1 MQSKKNTGGH
11 FHDGI
16 SKKETVERLRRDYP
30 VGCRVVLDCMD
41 DPYTKLPIGGQGV
54 CRGVDDAGNI
64 LVSWDCGSSLSVAY
78 GADRCHRIATESEMK
93 TTAEWLAK
101 RIKAPTHCP
110 RCGRPAVE
118 TNRLLAL
125 SIRADVTICDNCGS
139 WEGLEDAGLA
149 ERKPLRE
156 WSILQEILTEG

>member
-1 MQSKKNTGGH
+1 MMG
-11 FHDGI
+11 FP
-16 SKKETVERLRRDYP
+16 KKETVERLRRDYP

-101 RIKAPTHCP
+101 RIQAPTHCP

-125 SIRADVTICDNCGS
+125 SRRADVTICENCGS

>member
-1 MQSKKNTGGH
+1 MMGFPKR
-11 FHDGI
+11 
-16 SKKETVERLRRDYP
+16 ETVERLRRDYP
-30 VGCRVVLDCMD
+30 VGCRVVLDSMD
-41 DPYTKLPIGGQGV
+41 DPYTKLPVGGQGT

-78 GADRCHRIATESEMK
+78 GADRCHPIATESEMK
-93 TTAEWLAK
+93 TTAEWLTK
-101 RIKAPTHCP
+101 KNSNTSRCP

-125 SIRADVTICDNCGS
+125 SRRADVTICENCGS
-139 WEGLEDAGLA
+139 WEALEDAGLA

-156 WSILQEILTEG
+156 WSILREVLE

>member
-1 MQSKKNTGGH
+1 MMGFPKR
-11 FHDGI
+11 
-16 SKKETVERLRRDYP
+16 ETVERLRRDYP
-30 VGCRVVLDCMD
+30 VGCRVVLDSMD
-41 DPYTKLPIGGQGV
+41 DPYTKLPIGGQGT
-54 CRGVDDAGNI
+54 CKSVDDAGNI

-125 SIRADVTICDNCGS
+125 SRRADVTICENCGS

-156 WSILQEILTEG
+156 WSILQEVLTEG

>member
-1 MQSKKNTGGH
+1 MMGFPKR
-11 FHDGI
+11 
-16 SKKETVERLRRDYP
+16 ETVERLRGDYP
-30 VGCRVVLDCMD
+30 VGCRVVLDSMD
-41 DPYTKLPIGGQGV
+41 DPYTKLPVGGQGT

-78 GADRCHRIATESEMK
+78 GADRCHPIATESEMK

-101 RIKAPTHCP
+101 KNSNTSRCP

-125 SIRADVTICDNCGS
+125 SRRADVTICENCGS
-139 WEGLEDAGLA
+139 WEALEDAGLA

-156 WSILQEILTEG
+156 WSILREVLE

>member
-1 MQSKKNTGGH
+1 MMGFPKR
-11 FHDGI
+11 
-16 SKKETVERLRRDYP
+16 ETVERLRRDYP
-30 VGCRVVLDCMD
+30 VGCRVVLDSMD
-41 DPYTKLPIGGQGV
+41 DPYTKLPVGGQGT

-78 GADRCHRIATESEMK
+78 GADRCHPIATESEMK
-93 TTAEWLAK
+93 TTAEWLSK
-101 RIKAPTHCP
+101 KNSNTSRCP

-125 SIRADVTICDNCGS
+125 SRRADVTICENCGS
-139 WEGLEDAGLA
+139 WEALEDAGLA

-156 WSILQEILTEG
+156 WSILREVLE

>member
-1 MQSKKNTGGH
+1 MMGFPKR
-11 FHDGI
+11 
-16 SKKETVERLRRDYP
+16 ETVERLRRDYP
-30 VGCRVVLDCMD
+30 VGCRVVLDSMD
-41 DPYTKLPIGGQGV
+41 DPYTKLPVGGQGT

-78 GADRCHRIATESEMK
+78 GADRCHPIATESEMK

-101 RIKAPTHCP
+101 KNSNTSRCS

-125 SIRADVTICDNCGS
+125 SRRADVTICENCGS
-139 WEGLEDAGLA
+139 WEALEDAGLA

-156 WSILQEILTEG
+156 WSILREVLE

>member
-1 MQSKKNTGGH
+1 MQGLIS
-11 FHDGI
+11 DG
-16 SKKETVERLRRDYP
+16 D
-30 VGCRVVLDCMD
+30 
-41 DPYTKLPIGGQGV
+41 
-54 CRGVDDAGNI
+54 
-64 LVSWDCGSSLSVAY
+64 
-78 GADRCHRIATESEMK
+78 
-93 TTAEWLAK
+93 EWLAK

-125 SIRADVTICDNCGS
+125 SRRADVTICENCGS

-156 WSILQEILTEG
+156 WSILQEILTEGLDSPTEQTKLLVE

>member
-1 MQSKKNTGGH
+1 MMAFPKR
-11 FHDGI
+11 
-16 SKKETVERLRRDYP
+16 ETVERLRRDYP
-30 VGCRVVLDCMD
+30 VGCRVVLDSMD
-41 DPYTKLPIGGQGV
+41 DPYTKLPVGGQGT

-78 GADRCHRIATESEMK
+78 GADRCHPIATESEMK

-101 RIKAPTHCP
+101 KNSNTSRCP

-125 SIRADVTICDNCGS
+125 SRRADVTICENCGS
-139 WEGLEDAGLA
+139 WEALEDAGLA

-156 WSILQEILTEG
+156 WSILREVLE

>member
-1 MQSKKNTGGH
+1 MMGFPKR
-11 FHDGI
+11 
-16 SKKETVERLRRDYP
+16 ETVERLRRDYP
-30 VGCRVVLDCMD
+30 VGCRVVLDSMD
-41 DPYTKLPIGGQGV
+41 DPYTKLPVGGQGT

-78 GADRCHRIATESEMK
+78 GADRCHPIATESEMK

-101 RIKAPTHCP
+101 KNSNTSRCP
-110 RCGRPAVE
+110 RCGLPAVE

-125 SIRADVTICDNCGS
+125 SRRADVTICENCGS
-139 WEGLEDAGLA
+139 WEALEDAGLA

-156 WSILQEILTEG
+156 WSILREVLE

>member
-1 MQSKKNTGGH
+1 MLNYPSKE
-11 FHDGI
+11 I
-16 SKKETVERLRRDYP
+16 VEQLRRDYP
-30 VGCRVVLDCMD
+30 AGCRVVLDSMD

-54 CRGVDDAGNI
+54 CLGVDDAGNI

-78 GADRCHRIATESEMK
+78 GVDRCHRIASESEMK

-101 RIKAPTHCP
+101 RIQAPTHCP

-125 SIRADVTICDNCGS
+125 SRRADVTICENCGS

-156 WSILQEILTEG
+156 WSILQEVLTEG

>member
-1 MQSKKNTGGH
+1 MMG
-11 FHDGI
+11 FPRR
-16 SKKETVERLRRDYP
+16 ETVERLRRDYP
-30 VGCRVVLDCMD
+30 VGCRVVLDSMD
-41 DPYTKLPIGGQGV
+41 DPYTKLPVGGQGT

-64 LVSWDCGSSLSVAY
+64 LVSWDCGSSLSVVY

-93 TTAEWLAK
+93 TTAEWLSK
-101 RIKAPTHCP
+101 KNSNTSRCP

-125 SIRADVTICDNCGS
+125 SRRADVTICENCGS
-139 WEGLEDAGLA
+139 WEALEDAGLA

-156 WSILQEILTEG
+156 WSILREVLE

>member
-1 MQSKKNTGGH
+1 MMGFPKR
-11 FHDGI
+11 
-16 SKKETVERLRRDYP
+16 ETVERLRRDYP
-30 VGCRVVLDCMD
+30 VGCRVVLDSMD
-41 DPYTKLPIGGQGV
+41 DPYTKLPIGGQGL

-78 GADRCHRIATESEMK
+78 GADRCHPIATESEMK
-93 TTAEWLAK
+93 TTAEWLSK
-101 RIKAPTHCP
+101 KNSNTSRCP

-125 SIRADVTICDNCGS
+125 SRRANVTICENCGS
-139 WEGLEDAGLA
+139 WEALEDAGLA

-156 WSILQEILTEG
+156 WSILREVLE